1 MLTLFKW
8 LAGLILTL
16 AVLIVIAIVVIPQV
30 VDPND
35 YRDKITELVKDKTG
49 RDLRLDGDLSVSVFP
64 WLGVRTQGL
73 SLSQPAQIGGDMLT
87 VDTAQI
93 RVKLLPLL
101 SKKVEVDTV
110 VLETPKVRLVTL
122 ANGVGSFDGLSG
134 DSSDSD
140 GGDGD
145 TNPASAAA
153 VVIQGLALT
162 DGNLTYDNRQEGQLY
177 EVRELNL
184 VTGNL
189 IGNSLADIKASGILI
204 DSANPDNT
212 SFSLDGKAKI
222 DVDNFTVRAEDF
234 RAQAKR
240 GEQSVD
246 ARFAALDFSQQ
257 SSEVS
262 IQELSADVAAARP
275 INAKMDSLRVNL
287 DSQAAT
293 VDRLVLKSGDAEA
306 VVTDFIAS
314 KIFDAPSARG
324 RIDVAPFNAAELV
337 REYVPDFDP
346 SDSQAL
352 KSVAL
357 NADFSGSLNSAG
369 FKNLKLSIDDSQLV
383 GSASIENFEN
393 PRMTFDL
400 NLDQLNLD
408 RYLPESEEGGGAEQA
423 SASNASALAVPM
435 AAFRDINANGSFKAK
450 QLVSGGL
457 ELNNVDVVVKSTP
470 SNVTITPR
478 ASLYDGSLDGQIV
491 YSESN
496 GAAKLN
502 VKNEVDLVSIAKLFN
517 AADISDQLS
526 GIGTL
531 AIDMIVTEANGIQNN
546 EGTIKLSAKNG
557 TIKGIDI
564 KGMVDKAYGTYRQLS
579 GRPEKEEEG
588 FNNKSDET
596 KFAELL
602 GTFNLKNNKL
612 TNNDF
617 SMKAPLFRVSGEGGM
632 DLETQTVDYLL
643 KVAIVN
649 SSSGQGGEALDKLKG
664 ITLPV
669 RLSGD
674 ISAPKYSLD
683 MKVLYSSLVKSK
695 VKEKKTEFLQEK
707 LGIEGG
713 ENLST
718 KDLLKKGLLD
728 RLTKDKKPAADEPAP
743 IYDPES
749 KGNVAAPEVKASP
762 EVQTAEEAPV
772 EDNRTG
778 KEKRKDAAKEL
789 LRGLFD

>member
-16 AVLIVIAIVVIPQV
+16 AVLIVIAIIVVPQV

-35 YRDKITELVKDKTG
+35 YRDEITALVKDKTG

-73 SLSQPAQIGGDMLT
+73 SLSQPEQIGGEMVT

-93 RVKLLPLL
+93 RVKLVPLL

-110 VLETPKVRLVTL
+110 VLETPIVRLVTL

-134 DSSDSD
+134 DGASDD
-140 GGDGD
+140 EGGSEA
-145 TNPASAAA
+145 NPASAAA

-177 EVRELNL
+177 EVKELNL

-204 DSANPDNT
+204 DSENPDNT
-212 SFSLDGKAKI
+212 VFSLDGKAKI
-222 DVDNFTVRAEDF
+222 DVDSFTVRAEQF
-234 RAQAKR
+234 RAQATR
-240 GEQSVD
+240 GEQSID
-246 ARFAALDFSQQ
+246 ARFAELDFSQK
-257 SSEVS
+257 SSEIS
-262 IQELSADVAAARP
+262 ILDLTAEVAAARP
-275 INAKMDSLRVNL
+275 INAKMDSLRVNM

-293 VDRLVLKSGDAEA
+293 VNRLALNSGNAEA
-306 VVTDFIAS
+306 VISDFIAS

-324 RIDVAPFNAAELV
+324 RLDIAPFNAAELV
-337 REYVPDFDP
+337 REFVPDFDP

-352 KSVAL
+352 KSFAL
-357 NADFSGSLNSAG
+357 SGDFTGSLDSAG
-369 FKNLKLSIDDSQLV
+369 VQNLKLNLDESELL
-383 GSASIENFEN
+383 GSLGVKNFEN
-393 PRMTFDL
+393 PSVTFDL
-400 NLDQLNLD
+400 NLDQMNLD
-408 RYLPESEEGGGAEQA
+408 SYLPESEEEGEEV

-450 QLVSGGL
+450 QLISGGL

-470 SNVTITPR
+470 GNVTITPR

-491 YSESN
+491 YSEAN
-496 GAAKLN
+496 GGAKLKVN
-502 VKNEVDLVSIAKLFN
+502 NEVDLVSIAKLFN

-526 GIGTL
+526 GIGSL
-531 AIDMIVTEANGIQNN
+531 VIDMVVTETNGVQNN
-546 EGTIKLSAKNG
+546 EGTFKLLAKNG
-557 TIKGIDI
+557 AIKGVDI
-564 KGMVDKAYGTYRQLS
+564 KGMVDKAYASYQQLTGQPEQEQEGTN
-579 GRPEKEEEG
+579 KE
-588 FNNKSDET
+588 SDET

-602 GTFNLKNNKL
+602 GTFNLKNNIVS
-612 TNNDF
+612 NNDF
-617 SMKAPLFRVSGEGGM
+617 LMKAPLFRVSGEGDM
-632 DLETQTVDYLL
+632 DLDVQTVNYLL
-643 KVAIVN
+643 NVAIVN

-664 ITLPV
+664 ITLPI

-674 ISAPKYSLD
+674 ISSPKYSLD
-683 MKVLYSSLVKSK
+683 MKALYRSLVKAK
-695 VKEKKTEFLQEK
+695 VDEKKSEFLKEK

-713 ENLST
+713 DKLST
-718 KDLLKKGLLD
+718 KDLLKQGLLQ
-728 RLTKDKKPAADEPAP
+728 RLNKDKEPANDEPTP
-743 IYDPES
+743 VYDPQS
-749 KGNVAAPEVKASP
+749 SGDAVAPDVKANP
-762 EVQTAEEAPV
+762 DVQTAEEQPV